1 MATINRKATRQRIHQ
16 RIRKKLSGT
25 AERPRLTI
33 HFSGKHVYAQVVDDE
48 SGRTLASASTRDAK
62 VVGQAK
68 VASNRANAEV
78 VGKAIAER
86 LLAKKTSAVVF
97 DRGGYIYHG
106 KVKALADAA
115 REGGLK
121 F

>member
-1 MATINRKATRQRIHQ
+1 MAVLNRKATRQRIHQ
-16 RIRKKLSGT
+16 RIRKKVSGT

-33 HFSGKHVYAQVVDDE
+33 HFSGKHVYAQVVDDDA
-48 SGRTLASASTRDAK
+48 GHTLVSASTRDSKILGKSKA
-62 VVGQAK
+62 A
-68 VASNRANAEV
+68 ANRANAEV
-78 VGKAIAER
+78 IGKAIAER

>member
-1 MATINRKATRQRIHQ
+1 MAINRRATRQRIHQ
-16 RIRKKLSGT
+16 RIRKKVSGT

-33 HFSGKHVYAQVVDDE
+33 HFSGKHVYAQVVDDDA
-48 SGRTLASASTRDAK
+48 GKTLVAASTKEAGILGK
-62 VVGQAK
+62 GKAG
-68 VASNRANAEV
+68 ANRANAEV

-86 LLAKKTSAVVF
+86 LLAKKTEAVVF